1 MTRDTTHFSA
11 TCIPL
16 CLAGMQLVV
25 FRAATGAVETI
36 TAGTIDLTTVIRLR
50 GPIVAFHGLSRGSN
64 DGACIAR
71 LGGHRLLHSSEL
83 PRACLLPTLTGNALL
98 SNVQGPIGVDRVL
111 TVSCRNTSL
120 VAVSGTTMRCR
131 EDGIWDREELDCRGI

>member
-1 MTRDTTHFSA
+1 MYLSLRNSFFQSFTA
-11 TCIPL
+11 AL
-16 CLAGMQLVV
+16 CLAGMQLVM

-50 GPIVAFHGLSRGSN
+50 GPIVAFHGLSRGPN

-83 PRACLLPTLTGNALL
+83 PSKSLGWVFQYMKP
-98 SNVQGPIGVDRVL
+98 PIMD
-111 TVSCRNTSL
+111 SPK
-120 VAVSGTTMRCR
+120 
-131 EDGIWDREELDCRGI
+131 